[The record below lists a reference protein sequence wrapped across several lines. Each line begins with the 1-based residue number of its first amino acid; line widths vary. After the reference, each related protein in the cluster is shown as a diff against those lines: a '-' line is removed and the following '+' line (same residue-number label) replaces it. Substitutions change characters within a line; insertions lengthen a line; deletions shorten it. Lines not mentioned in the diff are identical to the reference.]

1 METSL
6 EEISAPTLLEV
17 DTACIASMSLSDSTC
32 ETRLL
37 LRDCNQ
43 VHVIGHQAPSQI
55 ANTKSSTLF
64 RKKIEIG
71 VSIVIGEEN
80 IHSSH
85 TALDN
90 VMRHSWYN
98 DTRNPSHVGL
108 YHRKAVKRNR
118 MAKELG
124 IVSPESRNL
133 TAPRN

>member
-6 EEISAPTLLEV
+6 EEISAPTPLEV
-17 DTACIASMSLSDSTC
+17 DTACIASMSLSDSTRKTC
-32 ETRLL
+32 LL

-43 VHVIGHQAPSQI
+43 VYVIGHQTPSQI

-71 VSIVIGEEN
+71 VSIVIGEED

-90 VMRHSWYN
+90 VMEFWGHN
-98 DTRNPSHVGL
+98 T
-108 YHRKAVKRNR
+108 
-118 MAKELG
+118 
-124 IVSPESRNL
+124 
-133 TAPRN
+133 